1 MADPADI
8 QRLLGDLAR
17 LGTIDSVDT
26 AAGTARVRIGELVTG
41 DIPWLATRAG
51 ATRTWSPPSK
61 GEQVLVLSPEGDL
74 AGGLIV
80 GALSSDAHPAPA
92 SDGSTLT
99 EYEDHARIG
108 YDPAAHTLTAD
119 LPAGATVILN
129 AAGGVRIKGD
139 VDLDGALR
147 VTKGISAQ
155 QAIHSDDD
163 VTAGSVSLKTHV
175 HDKVQTGT
183 AKSGA
188 PVQ

>member
-119 LPAGATVILN
+119 LPEGATVILN
-129 AAGGVRIKGD
+129 ASGGIRIKGD
-139 VDLDGALR
+139 VEIEGGLSLSGQLY
-147 VTKGISAQ
+147 AQ
-155 QAIHSDDD
+155 QAIHSDED
-163 VTAGSVSLKTHV
+163 VSAGTVSLQHHV
-175 HDKVQTGT
+175 HDKVQAGA
-183 AKSGA
+183 AKSGT
-188 PVQ
+188 PVT